1 MVSVRCRQCGKE
13 LVSHPTKTYA
23 CGCSNMTTVRGQNVT
38 AKDLTK
44 VVMLNSGKRVKDD
57 NALTATDLQ
66 WQEER
71 RKRKVKRLDFEV
83 R

>member
-1 MVSVRCRQCGKE
+1 MLSVRCRVCGKE
-13 LVSHPTKTYA
+13 LIGHATKA
-23 CGCSNMTTVRGQNVT
+23 KSCGCDNMTTVTGDNVT
-38 AKDLTK
+38 ARDLSQ
-44 VVMLNSGKRVKDD
+44 VVMLNSGRSIKDD
-57 NALTATDLQ
+57 NALTASDLQ

>member
-1 MVSVRCRQCGKE
+1 MVSVRCRECGKE
-13 LVSHPTKTYA
+13 LDGSSGRAKS
-23 CGCSNMTTVRGQNVT
+23 CGCPNMTTVTGENVT
-38 AKDLTK
+38 ARDLNK
-44 VVMLNSGKRVKDD
+44 VVMLNTGRIYKEESLS
-57 NALTATDLQ
+57 ASDLQ

>member
-1 MVSVRCRQCGKE
+1 
-13 LVSHPTKTYA
+13 
-23 CGCSNMTTVRGQNVT
+23 MTTVDGENVT
-38 AKDLTK
+38 ARDLNK
-44 VVMLNSGKRVKDD
+44 VVMLTSSKRYKEE
-57 NALTATDLQ
+57 ALSASDLQ

>member
-1 MVSVRCRQCGKE
+1 MVVQ
-13 LVSHPTKTYA
+13 
-23 CGCSNMTTVRGQNVT
+23 NMTTVHGENVT
-38 AKDLTK
+38 ARDLNK
-44 VVMLNSGKRVKDD
+44 VVMLTSSKGYKEE
-57 NALTATDLQ
+57 ALSASDLQ

>member
-1 MVSVRCRQCGKE
+1 MVSVRCRACGKE

-23 CGCSNMTTVRGQNVT
+23 CGCSNMTTVRGDNISARDMSQ
-38 AKDLTK
+38 
-44 VVMLNSGKRVKDD
+44 VVMLNTGRRYKEE
-57 NALTATDLQ
+57 ALSASDLQ

>member
-1 MVSVRCRQCGKE
+1 
-13 LVSHPTKTYA
+13 
-23 CGCSNMTTVRGQNVT
+23 MTTVHGENVT
-38 AKDLTK
+38 ARDLNK
-44 VVMLNSGKRVKDD
+44 VVMLTSSKRYKEE
-57 NALTATDLQ
+57 ALSASDLQ

>member
-1 MVSVRCRQCGKE
+1 
-13 LVSHPTKTYA
+13 
-23 CGCSNMTTVRGQNVT
+23 MTTVRGENVT

-44 VVMLNSGKRVKDD
+44 VVMLNSGERVKDD
-57 NALTATDLQ
+57 NALTASDLQ

>member
-1 MVSVRCRQCGKE
+1 MLSVRCRVCGKE
-13 LVSHPTKTYA
+13 LEGHPTKTKS
-23 CGCSNMTTVRGQNVT
+23 CCCDNMTTVRGDNVT
-38 AKDLTK
+38 ARDLTQ
-44 VVMLNSGKRVKDD
+44 VVMLNTGRRTEKDS
-57 NALTATDLQ
+57 LSSQDLA

>member
-1 MVSVRCRQCGKE
+1 MVSVRCRACGKE
-13 LVSHPTKTYA
+13 LDGSSGRAKS
-23 CGCSNMTTVRGQNVT
+23 CGCPNMTTVTGENVT
-38 AKDLTK
+38 ARDLNK
-44 VVMLNSGKRVKDD
+44 VVMLNTGRIYKEESLS
-57 NALTATDLQ
+57 ASDLQ